1 MKRSD
6 VFNVNLIYFIMA
18 ILFVAIRI
26 LSNAGVFNFMGE
38 SANYVV
44 NGVIQVGIM
53 LLFPLILLSVMRKR
67 SVGGTLEDCGF
78 KGISFKEVLISIAI
92 GIVVFILNIILSTII
107 SYIFSL
113 LGYSPDSSALIYTE
127 PTIENLVL
135 SLLMTAVLPAFCE
148 EFAHRGM
155 LLSGYKVLGFKKAV
169 LYSSLL
175 FGLIHLNVGQFFFA
189 SLVGVVLACTTL
201 FSRSIIPA
209 MIIHFLNN
217 GISVYL
223 EFSAAR
229 NLPLGTF
236 YQNTSLALFSG
247 NFILSFI
254 YMVVLITVLL
264 ALLFYLVKLFLKIN
278 AEKSLK
284 SYMGKIAM
292 EELRKD
298 TLGEIAEETPSE
310 SSKLADLL
318 KGNRGLAPLKVE
330 IPYEVLGF
338 YMSPAMKESKLD
350 KTFYYATVVLGSV
363 ITLFTFIWGII

>member
-1 MKRSD
+1 
-6 VFNVNLIYFIMA
+6 MA
-18 ILFVAIRI
+18 VLFVVIRI

-38 SANYVV
+38 AGTYVV

-53 LLFPLILLSVMRKR
+53 LLFPMIMISVMRKR
-67 SVGGTLEDCGF
+67 SVGRTLEDCSF
-78 KGISFKEVLISIAI
+78 KGISFKEVLISIGI
-92 GIVVFILNIILSTII
+92 GIVVFILNIILSTVL

-113 LGYSPDSSALIYTE
+113 VGYSPDGGSLIYTE
-127 PTIENLVL
+127 PTIANLIL
-135 SLLMTAVLPAFCE
+135 SLLMTAILPAFCE

-175 FGLIHLNVGQFFFA
+175 FGLIHLNVGQFCFA
-189 SLVGVVLACTTL
+189 TLVGVVLASVTL

-247 NFILSFI
+247 NFILSLI

-284 SYMGKIAM
+284 NYMGKIAM
-292 EELRKD
+292 EELRKE
-298 TLGEIAEETPSE
+298 TLGEIANETPSE
-310 SSKLADLL
+310 TSKLTDLF
-318 KGNRGLAPLKVE
+318 KGKRGMGAMKIE

-338 YMSPAMKESKLD
+338 YMSPAMKESKMD

-363 ITLFTFIWGII
+363 ITLFTFVWGII